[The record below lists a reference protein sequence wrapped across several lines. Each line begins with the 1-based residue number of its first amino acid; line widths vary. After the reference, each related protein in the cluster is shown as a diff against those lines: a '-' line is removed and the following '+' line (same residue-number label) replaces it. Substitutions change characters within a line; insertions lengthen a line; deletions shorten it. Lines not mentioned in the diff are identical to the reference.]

1 MKTFIVSYVTTGFG
15 NEGGVSSYKCTD
27 LRECLIEV
35 LMEFVGYER
44 EELIDF
50 TEEELRERIKT
61 DEGESGLD
69 WMIVSIIEGGNI
81 EYVG

>member
-1 MKTFIVSYVTTGFG
+1 
-15 NEGGVSSYKCTD
+15 
-27 LRECLIEV
+27 
-35 LMEFVGYER
+35 MEFVGYER
-44 EELIDF
+44 EELVDF